1 MEMGLCIRLKGI
13 QGEVFLKFEASG
25 VYCPVVISL
34 SSLKDVLIAALYS
47 IPFLSYLVI
56 HPIDGQTVTP
66 SDLVCSEG
74 VSSNGTSVERRIKL
88 TNYMSKNQ
96 KYILMQKQMHVKLS

>member
-1 MEMGLCIRLKGI
+1 MIYVKGI
-13 QGEVFLKFEASG
+13 QVEVFLKVEATR
-25 VYCPVVISL
+25 VCYPVVIFL

-74 VSSNGTSVERRIKL
+74 VRSNGTSVERRKKL